1 MIIHGGSSAK
11 SIDIMQMAMGAAS
24 KRSSVIMNNIANAT
38 TPNYKRQDVQF
49 DDFLAREL
57 RCLNMQWSKWLISK
71 A

>member
-38 TPNYKRQDVQF
+38 TPNYKRQDINCARKK
-49 DDFLAREL
+49 FLESTF
-57 RCLNMQWSKWLISK
+57 NKN
-71 A
+71 